1 MEYCGAGS
9 MSDLMMK
16 GRFSLK
22 EEEIRLVVAQV
33 LLGLEYLHGQNKIHR
48 VTALRC
54 ETGRLRRLRPARQH
68 AFKTKDGDRHSVLDG
83 SRSDPGGLVW
93 LSRLFVLLAP
103 L

>member
-54 ETGRLRRLRPARQH
+54 DE
-68 AFKTKDGDRHSVLDG
+68 V
-83 SRSDPGGLVW
+83 
-93 LSRLFVLLAP
+93 
-103 L
+103 

>member
-48 VTALRC
+48 VTAFHC
-54 ETGRLRRLRPARQH
+54 DE
-68 AFKTKDGDRHSVLDG
+68 V
-83 SRSDPGGLVW
+83 
-93 LSRLFVLLAP
+93 
-103 L
+103 

>member
-1 MEYCGAGS
+1 

-48 VTALRC
+48 VTTLRC
-54 ETGRLRRLRPARQH
+54 DE
-68 AFKTKDGDRHSVLDG
+68 V
-83 SRSDPGGLVW
+83 
-93 LSRLFVLLAP
+93 
-103 L
+103 